1 MKVIIVM
8 DEPGKNESLADE
20 PHKVQMI
27 LIVEDDEAI
36 GDLIQQTLRLETPYQ
51 VIRASDS
58 DQALKIVEQV
68 KPQLFLLDYQLPLM
82 NGLELAHRLH
92 TLPELEQVPVILMSA
107 HLPEAASRPRTLD
120 FLKKPFELDT
130 LLRIVNRHLEN

>member
-1 MKVIIVM
+1 M

-36 GDLIQQTLRLETPYQ
+36 GDLIQQTLLLETPYQ